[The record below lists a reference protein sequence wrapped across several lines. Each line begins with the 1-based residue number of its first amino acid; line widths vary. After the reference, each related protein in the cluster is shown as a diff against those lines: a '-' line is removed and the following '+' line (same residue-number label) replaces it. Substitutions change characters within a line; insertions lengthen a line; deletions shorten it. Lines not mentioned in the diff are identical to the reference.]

1 MFEEKDFFLNVEKS
15 VGGRAWIDRL
25 SATQMRTATAMSQ
38 QYGISEI
45 LARILAGRDVPLD
58 ATEEFLLP
66 TLRDLM
72 PDPSTVTQM
81 DALVERLVQAV
92 ENGENVALFGDYD
105 VDGASSCALMTRYL
119 RGVGLA
125 PATYIPDRIFEA
137 TAPIS
142 RPWII

>member
-72 PDPSTVTQM
+72 PDPQHCHPNGCAGG
-81 DALVERLVQAV
+81 ALGTGRRKRRKRRFVWRL
-92 ENGENVALFGDYD
+92 
-105 VDGASSCALMTRYL
+105 
-119 RGVGLA
+119 
-125 PATYIPDRIFEA
+125 
-137 TAPIS
+137 
-142 RPWII
+142 